1 MTTYTDTQ
9 RKFAADWKAQTSTLP
24 ADAKL
29 PAPYRS
35 ATGPSYEFCLP
46 WAYADHNLLPEVRS
60 AGIALFG
67 ELKIPWHMGIGGGP
81 GNHLLSSQVQCVNAL
96 GQMVND
102 PARIV
107 QAFGESLGT
116 EEVFEIEPGRYL
128 TFEYIGPV
136 GFFSEGKNGVR
147 ERGANCTS
155 VDAAFVHRTK
165 GGLRELVLLE
175 WKYTESYRKRTPEPK
190 DEVRRQRYEH
200 FLDAADS
207 PVRRGELSFLDL
219 LDEPFYQLMRQQLLA
234 HELEKMH
241 AADLKVD
248 RVRVAH
254 VLPESNLE
262 YQQSIHRETQRKV
275 GESVYEVWDKLLTAP
290 DRFVKLDSAM
300 FLDPAITSAEYVAR
314 YGATASA

>member
-1 MTTYTDTQ
+1 MI
-9 RKFAADWKAQTSTLP
+9 A
-24 ADAKL
+24 
-29 PAPYRS
+29 
-35 ATGPSYEFCLP
+35 
-46 WAYADHNLLPEVRS
+46 HNLLPEVRS

-175 WKYTESYRKRTPEPK
+175 
-190 DEVRRQRYEH
+190 
-200 FLDAADS
+200 
-207 PVRRGELSFLDL
+207 
-219 LDEPFYQLMRQQLLA
+219 
-234 HELEKMH
+234 
-241 AADLKVD
+241 
-248 RVRVAH
+248 
-254 VLPESNLE
+254 

-275 GESVYEVWDKLLTAP
+275 GESVYEVRDKLLTAP